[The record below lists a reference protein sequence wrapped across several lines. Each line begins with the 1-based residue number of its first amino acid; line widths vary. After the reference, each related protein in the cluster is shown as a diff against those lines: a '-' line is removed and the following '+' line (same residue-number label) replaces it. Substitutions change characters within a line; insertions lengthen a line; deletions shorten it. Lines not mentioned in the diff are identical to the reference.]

1 MKTKVV
7 FRKYKNGDIL
17 ALFPNE
23 IADPLGNCLSYEHIG
38 QHGAATY
45 GYCIEM
51 TKPAK
56 PSEYQELY
64 NELTRVVGYRLDV
77 KVRR

>member
-7 FRKYKNGDIL
+7 FRKYKEGDIL
-17 ALFPNE
+17 ALFPDE
-23 IADPLGNCLSYEHIG
+23 IADPLGNCLSYQHVG

-45 GYCIEM
+45 EYCIEQ

-56 PSEYQELY
+56 PEEYQELKR
-64 NELTRVVGYRLDV
+64 ELEGRGYDLEV
-77 KVRR
+77 KKRKS